1 MSIKDL
7 RKYKCDEC
15 GKTFTHNIG
24 LNGHIPAVHEKKDS
38 IMITVTK
45 ISPKSSIWKYVYKL
59 FMNHT
64 KHWTEF

>member
-24 LNGHIPAVHEKKDS
+24 LNGHIPAVHEKKRFNYDHCGKNF
-38 IMITVTK
+38 TK
-45 ISPKSSIWKYVYKL
+45 VFNLEICIQTLHEQHKTL
-59 FMNHT
+59 D
-64 KHWTEF
+64 